1 MSNDRTISWND
12 DVEGY
17 VSDCAAFQPTPVLE
31 LPVQSSSWEDM
42 FEYYDQSE
50 DEDDDDDLDEFDD
63 DEYFDD
69 DDDMDYFDD
78 DDDDI

>member
-1 MSNDRTISWND
+1 MSNDKTISWGE
-12 DVEGY
+12 DVEEY
-17 VSDCAAFQPTPVLE
+17 VSDCAAFQAMPVLE
-31 LPVQSSSWEDM
+31 LPVRSSSWEDM
-42 FEYYDQSE
+42 FEYYDQDA
-50 DEDDDDDLDEFDD
+50 DEDDELDDLDDD